1 MINLNKLYD
10 QAKGVIDNAYVNYSH
25 FHVAAALKL
34 KNGEVITGVN
44 VENASFGLTNC
55 AERTALFSAYT
66 KGYKKED
73 IEEMLITTKQEDF
86 ISPCGACRQV
96 MRELMPEDAKIHLA
110 NNKGEIKTILNKEL
124 LPFAFTEN
132 DL

>member
-1 MINLNKLYD
+1 MKDLYKI
-10 QAKGVIDNAYVNYSH
+10 AKEVLPNSYSQYSN
-25 FHVAAALKL
+25 FKVAAALRL

-55 AERTALFSAYT
+55 AERSALYTAYS
-66 KGYKKED
+66 KGYRKED
-73 IEEMLITTKQEDF
+73 IDEILITTEQTSF

-96 MRELMPEDAKIHLA
+96 MRELMPENAKVSMTTA
-110 NNKGEIKTILNKEL
+110 NGDVKTVLNKEL
-124 LPFAFTEN
+124 LPFAFTES

>member
-1 MINLNKLYD
+1 MKDLYNE
-10 QAKGVIDNAYVNYSH
+10 AKKVLPNAYEEYSK
-25 FHVAAALKL
+25 FKVAAALRL
-34 KNGEVITGVN
+34 KDGSIITGVN

-66 KGYKKED
+66 KGYRKED
-73 IEEMLITTKQEDF
+73 IQEIVITTEQSQI

-96 MRELMPEDAKIHLA
+96 MRELMPEDAKVHMITK
-110 NNKGEIKTILNKEL
+110 NGETKTVLNKEL
-124 LPFAFTEN
+124 LPFAFTED

>member
-1 MINLNKLYD
+1 MNDLYND
-10 QAKGVIDNAYVNYSH
+10 AKNVLKNSYAKYSN
-25 FHVAAALKL
+25 FKVAAALKL

-55 AERTALFSAYT
+55 AERTALFTAYT
-66 KGYKKED
+66 KGYCKED
-73 IEEMLITTKQEDF
+73 IIEIMITTEQDAH

-96 MRELMPEDAKIHLA
+96 MNELMPADAKVHMA
-110 NNKGEIKTILNKEL
+110 NNKGDIKTVLNKDL
-124 LPFAFTEN
+124 LPFAFDED

>member
-1 MINLNKLYD
+1 VK
-10 QAKGVIDNAYVNYSH
+10 YSN

-34 KNGEVITGVN
+34 KNGEIITGVN

-55 AERTALFSAYT
+55 AERSALFTAYS
-66 KGYKKED
+66 KGYRKDD
-73 IEEMLITTKQEDF
+73 IDEILITTKQDNF

-96 MRELMPEDAKIHLA
+96 MRELMPDNAKVHLA
-110 NNKGEIKTILNKEL
+110 NNKGEIKTILNKDL
-124 LPFAFTEN
+124 LPFAFTED